1 MAYSQIIVGASF
13 SQYFATIVNYINFS
27 TLSSNVTKTANGGG
41 GYNYAFSNG
50 GSGSYANNSD
60 MFLNAN
66 VNGQYWAKNTAINLQ
81 SAGASGLSAL
91 SLQNTNTVT
100 TTPLVAGAFGVYFS
114 FVSGSGSTAL
124 YNVLVFDGTTSGI
137 TPNITTFS
145 FTGSTGNKWLRLRR
159 NTGIIFAEAS
169 TDGIT
174 WTTLHQFPTANNSV
188 LYPLLSVSGTSSSS
202 TFQQPQM

>member
-13 SQYFATIVNYINFS
+13 TQYFATIVNYINFN
-27 TLSSNVTKTANGGG
+27 TLSSNVTKTVNSGG
-41 GYNYAFSNG
+41 GYNYAFTNG
-50 GSGSYANNSD
+50 TAGSYADNAD

-91 SLQNTNTVT
+91 SFQLTNTVT
-100 TTPLVAGAFGVYFS
+100 TTPLVAGAYGVYFS
-114 FVSGSGSTAL
+114 YVSGSGSTAL
-124 YNVLVFDGTTSGI
+124 YNVLVFDGTTGAI

-145 FTGSTGNKWLRLRR
+145 FTASTGNKWLRLRR
-159 NTGIIFAEAS
+159 NTGIVYAEAS
-169 TDGIT
+169 NDGAT
-174 WTTLHQFPTANNSV
+174 WTTLHQFPTTNNGI
-188 LYPLLSVSGTSSSS
+188 LYPLLSVSGASSSS